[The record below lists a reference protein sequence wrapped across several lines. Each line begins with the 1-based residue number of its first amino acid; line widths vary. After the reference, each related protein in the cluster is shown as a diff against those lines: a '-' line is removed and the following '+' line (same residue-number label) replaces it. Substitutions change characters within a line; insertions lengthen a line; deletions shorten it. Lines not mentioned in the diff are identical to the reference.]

1 VGCACAGAIAAL
13 ATAASKSAAHDIA
26 ARRIGGW
33 MVMAPTYIAATSGG
47 RLYWRM
53 AFRPLVG
60 HRPLRARLASAWLD
74 GRLPASLLFQGRRGV
89 GKQRLA
95 IWLAQLQLC
104 ERVQPDGLREPCGAC
119 QQCRYVERGMHPDLH
134 WFFPRPKL
142 KDGDPS
148 PDEVAADLAEAL
160 AERMEQDGLWAAPG
174 GTENLYISTIR
185 ALLRQASLRPAM
197 ARHAVFVV
205 GDGER
210 MGQVEGA
217 EFAANA
223 FLKLLEEPPPST
235 TLIVTTSEP
244 GSLLP
249 TIRSRVVTVRVP
261 TLPRED
267 METFLDDPAV
277 HRKFGTQPRAEL
289 LARAAGAPG
298 ELLLGDSTTAA
309 FAAARRLLEAALQ
322 PASAAGTADRARVAA
337 RLGVSGA
344 RGAFTDI
351 LESLSILLHARV
363 RDLVGAGRAI
373 DARRAASA
381 MSIIEHAKHQAR
393 GNVSPQLVG
402 AGLLERLHG
411 AMRA

>member
-1 VGCACAGAIAAL
+1 
-13 ATAASKSAAHDIA
+13 
-26 ARRIGGW
+26 
-33 MVMAPTYIAATSGG
+33 
-47 RLYWRM
+47 M

-60 HRPLRARLASAWLD
+60 HGPLRSRLASAWLD

-104 ERVQPDGLREPCGAC
+104 ERTLPDGLREPCGAC
-119 QQCRYVERGMHPDLH
+119 QHCRYVDRGMHPDVH

-148 PDEVAADLAEAL
+148 PEEVASDLAEAL
-160 AERMEQDGLWAAPG
+160 AERMEQEGLWGAPA
-174 GTENLYISTIR
+174 GTENIYISTVR
-185 ALLRQASLRPAM
+185 ALLQQASLRPAM
-197 ARHAVFVV
+197 ARHAVFIV

-223 FLKLLEEPPPST
+223 FLKLLEEPPPAT

-244 GSLLP
+244 GALLP
-249 TIRSRVVTVRVP
+249 TIRSRVVSVRVP
-261 TLPRED
+261 TLPLHD
-267 METFLDDPAV
+267 MESFLDDPVV
-277 HRKFGTQPRAEL
+277 HRKFGMHPRAEL

-298 ELLLGDSTTAA
+298 ELLLGDSNMAA
-309 FAAARRLLEAALQ
+309 FAAARRLLDAALK
-322 PASAAGTADRARVAA
+322 PGSPDGTAERARAAA
-337 RLGVSGA
+337 RLGVAGA
-344 RGAFTDI
+344 RGTFTDT
-351 LESLSILLHARV
+351 LEAMSILLHGRV
-363 RDLVGAGRAI
+363 RDLVTQGREI

-381 MSIIEHAKHQAR
+381 MAMIENAKLQAR

-402 AGLLERLHG
+402 AGLLDALHCTFRG
-411 AMRA
+411 